1 MANPANV
8 FARSQNSGEIHIH
21 KANTCQHGF
30 KTRRDLTF
38 NNLSNDLTLTRFDIN
53 YILIVQYYTTVV

>member
-1 MANPANV
+1 MANPAKF
-8 FARSQNSGEIHIH
+8 FARNRNSGEIH
-21 KANTCQHGF
+21 KANTCLHGF